1 MRGITLEPTGF
12 THAEDFI
19 DQATEVALLDYLFSL
34 HLQPVTI
41 RGNTSERTAHHFGL
55 RYDCGSDVL
64 GAAEPIPGEIEPQI
78 RRAENVAGLAEGK
91 IVEALA
97 DHCPPGA
104 GIGWHTD
111 TAVYKTI
118 IGISIGSSRSRGKQ
132 PVEHVALVV
141 GFGSELVRASPAVL
155 ETVARVVRYGTPSPH
170 VDRAIADF
178 DEQLT
183 AIQARLQDLHHRP
196 SDRVQQPP
204 GSDEAVRSS
213 R

>member
-19 DQATEVALLDYLFSL
+19 NQATEVALRDNLSSLDLR
-34 HLQPVTI
+34 PVTI
-41 RGNTSERTAHHFGL
+41 RGNTSKRTAHHFGF
-55 RYDCGSDVL
+55 RYDYGSHLL

-97 DHCPPGA
+97 DHYPSGV

-118 IGISIGSSRSRGKQ
+118 IGISIGSVRSRGKQ

-141 GFGSELVRASPAVL
+141 GVGSEPDHARPAVH

-170 VDRAIADF
+170 LDRAIADF
-178 DEQLT
+178 DEQLR
-183 AIQARLQDLHHRP
+183 AIQARLQDLRHAPFDSCSTTARL
-196 SDRVQQPP
+196 R
-204 GSDEAVRSS
+204 
-213 R
+213 